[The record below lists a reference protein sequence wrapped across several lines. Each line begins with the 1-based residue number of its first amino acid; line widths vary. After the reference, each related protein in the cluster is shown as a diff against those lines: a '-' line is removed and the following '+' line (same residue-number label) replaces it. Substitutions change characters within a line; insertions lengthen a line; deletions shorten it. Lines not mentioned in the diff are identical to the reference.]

1 MNRQYHQYDD
11 QIDKITQEIKRAR
24 KLSEILKP
32 KVFAPPGGW
41 AFIITK
47 QIKEQAGKKDP
58 KTKKK
63 FPQLKTSQ
71 LRKVFAEVKDICEK
85 RIKGISQN
93 ETELYLLYPKL
104 AYAQGR
110 DLMPRNFYE
119 LIVACLDKLK
129 ENADK
134 EDFEMFKEF
143 MTAIVAYNK
152 QYE

>member
-1 MNRQYHQYDD
+1 MSTQTKEMSIED
-11 QIDKITQEIKRAR
+11 ITKVIKKAK
-24 KLSEILKP
+24 KLSEVLTP
-32 KVFAPPGGW
+32 EVFAPPGGW
-41 AFIITK
+41 AFIVTK

-71 LRKVFAEVKDICEK
+71 LRKIFAEVKDICDK
-85 RIKGISQN
+85 RIRGISQDN
-93 ETELYLLYPKL
+93 TELYLLYPKL

-110 DLMPRNFYE
+110 DLMPMNFYE
-119 LIVACLDKLK
+119 LLIACLDKLR
-129 ENADK
+129 NSTDK
-134 EDFEMFKEF
+134 KDFGMFEEF

>member
-1 MNRQYHQYDD
+1 MKAKHQEEY
-11 QIDKITQEIKRAR
+11 IEKITQEIKRAK
-24 KLSEILKP
+24 KLSEVLKP

-41 AFIITK
+41 ADKIVQGLK
-47 QIKEQAGKKDP
+47 RGRSSK
-58 KTKKK
+58 
-63 FPQLKTSQ
+63 LKTSQ
-71 LRKVFAEVKDICEK
+71 LRKIFAEVKDICEK
-85 RIKGISQN
+85 RIKGITQD

-110 DLMPRNFYE
+110 DLMPKNFYH
-119 LIVACLDKLK
+119 LLVACLDKLK

-134 EDFEMFKEF
+134 EDFKMFEEF

>member
-1 MNRQYHQYDD
+1 MNGQHHQHDD
-11 QIDKITQEIKRAR
+11 PINKITQEIKKAK

-41 AFIITK
+41 ADQVVQSLKGRRGGTK
-47 QIKEQAGKKDP
+47 
-58 KTKKK
+58 
-63 FPQLKTSQ
+63 LKTSQ
-71 LRKVFAEVKDICEK
+71 LRKIFAEVKDICEK
-85 RIKGISQN
+85 RIKDITQD

-110 DLMPRNFYE
+110 DLMPKNFYH
-119 LIVACLDKLK
+119 LLVACLDKLK
-129 ENADK
+129 DNADK
-134 EDFEMFKEF
+134 EDFKMFEEF

>member
-1 MNRQYHQYDD
+1 MNRQQHHHDD
-11 QIDKITQEIKRAR
+11 PINKITQEIKKAK

-41 AFIITK
+41 AD
-47 QIKEQAGKKDP
+47 QIVQGLKRGRTSK
-58 KTKKK
+58 
-63 FPQLKTSQ
+63 LKTSQ
-71 LRKVFAEVKDICEK
+71 LRKIFAEVKVICEK
-85 RIKGISQN
+85 RIKGISKD

-110 DLMPRNFYE
+110 DLMPENFYK
-119 LIVACLDKLK
+119 LLVTCLDKLK
-129 ENADK
+129 ENSD
-134 EDFEMFKEF
+134 EQDFKMFEEF

>member
-1 MNRQYHQYDD
+1 MALT
-11 QIDKITQEIKRAR
+11 IEKITENIKEAR
-24 KLSEILKP
+24 KLSEVLKP
-32 KVFAPPGGW
+32 EIFAPPDGW

-58 KTKKK
+58 KTNKK

-71 LRKVFAEVKDICEK
+71 LRKIFAEVKDICEK
-85 RIKGISQN
+85 KKKNPSLEN
-93 ETELYLLYPKL
+93 TELYLLYPKL

-119 LIVACLDKLK
+119 LMVACLDKLK
-129 ENADK
+129 NSNDK
-134 EDFEMFKEF
+134 KDFEMFEEF